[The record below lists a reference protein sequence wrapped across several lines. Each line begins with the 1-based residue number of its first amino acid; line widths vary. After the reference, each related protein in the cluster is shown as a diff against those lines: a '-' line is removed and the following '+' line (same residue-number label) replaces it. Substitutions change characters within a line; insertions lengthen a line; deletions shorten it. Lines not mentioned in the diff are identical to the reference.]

1 MKTKLIALVCLLASV
16 AAAQTGSYSGLGVL
30 SQGAGAGTIGAHSGE
45 QLDLRFFASVD
56 GVYDTGIQPFSLD
69 ANGKLA
75 QVNGLIGEEAVLGAY
90 GVHSWRRAKLGL
102 DYRGTYRHYQGSTF
116 FDGSDQALQLGYSY
130 QPTRKFSIDM
140 RAVAGTSSFG
150 LSGPATNYTSTGDGT
165 VVTQPTLLLFD
176 NRTYYLESGVDGS
189 ILPTSRITIT
199 VGGSGY
205 FIDHQAKGLINVE
218 GYTLHGS
225 LMYRLNRDTSIG
237 PEYMHQHY
245 EYPGNFGQSNINV
258 YTGRINRD
266 FGRRWSASLS
276 GGMFSA
282 QVQGLQTVS
291 FDPVIAA
298 LLGVSSGTQ
307 AFYINRYFPA
317 GDARLVRKF
326 RSAQLSL
333 AFALGATPG
342 NGVYLTS
349 RQDSGSG
356 SFSYT
361 GVRKWS
367 FSVGGNYA
375 KLTTIG
381 QGLAPYTQKT
391 GSVGATYEIF
401 RDLHATARF
410 DGRDQTISVNGYV
423 RASYRASVG
432 LSFSPGTIPL
442 SLW

>member
-1 MKTKLIALVCLLASV
+1 LKIKLIALACALAFT

-30 SQGAGAGTIGAHSGE
+30 SSGAGNIGAHSGE
-45 QLDLRFFASVD
+45 QLDVRFYASVD
-56 GVYDTGIQPFSLD
+56 GVYDTGVQPFSLTS
-69 ANGKLA
+69 NGKLT

-90 GVHSWRRAKLGL
+90 GVHTWRRAKLGL
-102 DYRGTYRHYQGSTF
+102 DYRGSYRHYQGSTSY
-116 FDGSDQALQLGYSY
+116 DGSDQALQLGYSY

-140 RAVAGTSSFG
+140 RALAGTSSFG
-150 LSGPATNYTSTGDGT
+150 LTGPATNYTSTTDS
-165 VVTQPTLLLFD
+165 VVAQPTLLFFD

-189 ILPTSRITIT
+189 FLPTSRTTIT

-205 FIDHQAKGLINVE
+205 FIDHQAKGLINVD

-237 PEYMHQHY
+237 ADYMHQHY
-245 EYPGNFGQSNINV
+245 EYPGKFGQSNINV

-276 GGMFSA
+276 AGVFSA

-298 LLGVSSGTQ
+298 LLGVSSGVQ
-307 AFYINRYFPA
+307 AFYVNQYYPA
-317 GDARLVRKF
+317 GEARLVRKF
-326 RSAQLSL
+326 RSAQL
-333 AFALGATPG
+333 ALVYSIGATPG

-349 RQDSGSG
+349 RQDSGSAT
-356 SFSYT
+356 FSYT

-367 FSVGGNYA
+367 FSAGGNYA

-391 GSVGATYEIF
+391 GSVGAVYEIV
-401 RDLHATARF
+401 RNLHATARF
-410 DGRDQTISVNGYV
+410 DGRDQTININGYV